1 MKRLINNL
9 SFAVEL
15 CLNGIFLLTYSLKD
29 TPRFIEYMTQQN
41 IDLIIRTGT
50 FGVPIVIA
58 FVIMDNFR
66 QSQGLEDFF
75 RKYVFSLVVFVPM
88 IVTIGE
94 PEFMYWLGTVHLF
107 SSALALVDVKE
118 KKEVQK
124 SSGNLLDRLKLK
136 PAQFVLITFGA
147 FIVLGS
153 LLLVLPVSAAP
164 GKAIT
169 FIDAIF
175 TATSAICVTGL
186 STISLDDN
194 FSLFGQLVVLFL
206 IQVGGLGIMT
216 LYSSMTLLL
225 GRSMGMKEQV
235 RMQGILDISSMED
248 LVAMIVDIVKYTL
261 IIELWGAVILTI
273 AFSFEGYEF
282 GEALYYGFFHSISA
296 FCNAGFALFNNSLEN
311 FSTNPLIS
319 GTIMIL
325 IILGGLGFIVLKECK
340 AAIIER
346 KSFILL
352 SVHTRIVL
360 ITTAALIFLGTTVLF
375 FSEFLHAF
383 NDYSIFD
390 KVLVSLF
397 HSVTAR
403 TAGFNTIG
411 LNSFHAH
418 SLYLISLFM
427 FIGASPGS
435 TGGGIKTSTF
445 AILVQSVRSTLR
457 GRKDV
462 EFFDRRIPSS
472 LVVSSTAIII
482 ISLTIVSFFL
492 LVMMKIETEH
502 SFITLFF
509 EVISAFATT
518 GLSLGIT
525 PYLTSAGKFI
535 IVMLMFVGR
544 VGPLTLA
551 LAIGQKSSIEGNL
564 EYPESRVMIG

>member
-186 STISLDDN
+186 STISLNDN

>member
-1 MKRLINNL
+1 
-9 SFAVEL
+9 
-15 CLNGIFLLTYSLKD
+15 
-29 TPRFIEYMTQQN
+29 
-41 IDLIIRTGT
+41 
-50 FGVPIVIA
+50 
-58 FVIMDNFR
+58 
-66 QSQGLEDFF
+66 
-75 RKYVFSLVVFVPM
+75 
-88 IVTIGE
+88 
-94 PEFMYWLGTVHLF
+94 
-107 SSALALVDVKE
+107 
-118 KKEVQK
+118 
-124 SSGNLLDRLKLK
+124 
-136 PAQFVLITFGA
+136 
-147 FIVLGS
+147 
-153 LLLVLPVSAAP
+153 
-164 GKAIT
+164 
-169 FIDAIF
+169 
-175 TATSAICVTGL
+175 
-186 STISLDDN
+186 
-194 FSLFGQLVVLFL
+194 
-206 IQVGGLGIMT
+206 
-216 LYSSMTLLL
+216 
-225 GRSMGMKEQV
+225 MGMKEQV

>member
-397 HSVTAR
+397 HSITAR

>member
-164 GKAIT
+164 GKVIT

-186 STISLDDN
+186 IHNIS
-194 FSLFGQLVVLFL
+194 
-206 IQVGGLGIMT
+206 
-216 LYSSMTLLL
+216 
-225 GRSMGMKEQV
+225 
-235 RMQGILDISSMED
+235 
-248 LVAMIVDIVKYTL
+248 
-261 IIELWGAVILTI
+261 
-273 AFSFEGYEF
+273 
-282 GEALYYGFFHSISA
+282 
-296 FCNAGFALFNNSLEN
+296 
-311 FSTNPLIS
+311 
-319 GTIMIL
+319 
-325 IILGGLGFIVLKECK
+325 
-340 AAIIER
+340 
-346 KSFILL
+346 
-352 SVHTRIVL
+352 
-360 ITTAALIFLGTTVLF
+360 
-375 FSEFLHAF
+375 
-383 NDYSIFD
+383 
-390 KVLVSLF
+390 
-397 HSVTAR
+397 
-403 TAGFNTIG
+403 
-411 LNSFHAH
+411 
-418 SLYLISLFM
+418 
-427 FIGASPGS
+427 
-435 TGGGIKTSTF
+435 
-445 AILVQSVRSTLR
+445 
-457 GRKDV
+457 
-462 EFFDRRIPSS
+462 
-472 LVVSSTAIII
+472 
-482 ISLTIVSFFL
+482 
-492 LVMMKIETEH
+492 
-502 SFITLFF
+502 
-509 EVISAFATT
+509 
-518 GLSLGIT
+518 
-525 PYLTSAGKFI
+525 
-535 IVMLMFVGR
+535 
-544 VGPLTLA
+544 
-551 LAIGQKSSIEGNL
+551 
-564 EYPESRVMIG
+564 

>member
-164 GKAIT
+164 GKVIT

-186 STISLDDN
+186 STISLNDN

>member
-1 MKRLINNL
+1 M
-9 SFAVEL
+9 
-15 CLNGIFLLTYSLKD
+15 
-29 TPRFIEYMTQQN
+29 P
-41 IDLIIRTGT
+41 
-50 FGVPIVIA
+50 
-58 FVIMDNFR
+58 
-66 QSQGLEDFF
+66 
-75 RKYVFSLVVFVPM
+75 FSLQ
-88 IVTIGE
+88 
-94 PEFMYWLGTVHLF
+94 L
-107 SSALALVDVKE
+107 
-118 KKEVQK
+118 
-124 SSGNLLDRLKLK
+124 RL
-136 PAQFVLITFGA
+136 FVLQ
-147 FIVLGS
+147 
-153 LLLVLPVSAAP
+153 
-164 GKAIT
+164 
-169 FIDAIF
+169 
-175 TATSAICVTGL
+175 GL
-186 STISLDDN
+186 STISLNDN